1 MYLMINGIIPRPWT
15 DFGTYRFSDTE
26 GNTFTLPTTSL
37 ISMIFSLL
45 SMFKALVE
53 FNIVNVHVS
62 DINGFYKIKWVFLS
76 IMDHLTFFVATTMFR
91 IMTLVLLLTY
101 LGIFAGFIPIL
112 SFMIV
117 NLIYGYYKK

>member
-1 MYLMINGIIPRPWT
+1 MMNGVIPRPWT

-45 SMFKALVE
+45 SMFKAIVE

-76 IMDHLTFFVATTMFR
+76 IMDHLTFFVATAMFR
-91 IMTLVLLLTY
+91 IMTLVLLFTY
-101 LGIFAGFIPIL
+101 LKEIAGLIPIVI
-112 SFMIV
+112 FMLA
-117 NLIYGYYKK
+117 NLVYGYYKK

>member
-1 MYLMINGIIPRPWT
+1 MMNGVIPKPWT
-15 DFGTYRFSDTE
+15 DFGTYHFSDTK

-76 IMDHLTFFVATTMFR
+76 IMDHLTFFVATAMFR

-117 NLIYGYYKK
+117 NLIYGYYKE

>member
-1 MYLMINGIIPRPWT
+1 MNGIVPRPWT
-15 DFGTYRFSDTE
+15 ESASFHFSDSK
-26 GNTFTLPTTSL
+26 GNLWTLPTTSMF
-37 ISMIFSLL
+37 SMIFSLL

-76 IMDHLTFFVATTMFR
+76 IMDHLTFFVATAMFR

-112 SFMIV
+112 SFLIV
-117 NLIYGYYKK
+117 NLIYGYYKE